1 MRKVVKNF
9 FEITESKTDL
19 DFGLRTIPDDQFAL
33 RILCCSGKRS
43 LRRAS

>member
-19 DFGLRTIPDDQFAL
+19 DFGLRANPDDQFAL
-33 RILCCSGKRS
+33 RILCCAGKRS